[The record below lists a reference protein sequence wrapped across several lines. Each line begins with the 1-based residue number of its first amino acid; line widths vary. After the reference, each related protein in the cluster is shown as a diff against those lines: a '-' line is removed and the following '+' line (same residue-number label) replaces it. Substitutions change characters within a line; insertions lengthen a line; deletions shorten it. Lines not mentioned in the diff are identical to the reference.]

1 VFFNLI
7 YNQLGHMHI
16 LLMGCYFFMTKNK
29 IAMHCYCVL
38 I

>member
-1 VFFNLI
+1 
-7 YNQLGHMHI
+7 
-16 LLMGCYFFMTKNK
+16 MTKNK